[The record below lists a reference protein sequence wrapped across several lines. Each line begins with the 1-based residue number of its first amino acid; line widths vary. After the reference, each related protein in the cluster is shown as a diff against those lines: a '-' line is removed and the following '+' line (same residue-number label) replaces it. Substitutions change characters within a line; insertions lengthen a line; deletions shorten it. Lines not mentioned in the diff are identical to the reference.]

1 MRNNSGNNNHKTNG
15 LSSIMNAGGSAACRS
30 EPGSKEWE
38 MRPGGMLVQ
47 MRTADSDR
55 NPVLVPT
62 IRVRVKYGSIYHE
75 VNISS
80 QATFGNS
87 SLFIFS
93 QVLMLFVCQLCFLFV
108 FFTFFLLD
116 KTWRQIFR

>member
-1 MRNNSGNNNHKTNG
+1 MKMKNNYSSNNHKTNG
-15 LSSIMNAGGSAACRS
+15 LSSITNGGSDGGRVES
-30 EPGSKEWE
+30 GSKEWE

-47 MRTADSDR
+47 MRTSESDR
-55 NPVLVPT
+55 NSVLVPT

-87 SLFIFS
+87 SLLQF
-93 QVLMLFVCQLCFLFV
+93 
-108 FFTFFLLD
+108 
-116 KTWRQIFR
+116 